1 MSPTH
6 HDEIERKYEVDPATV
21 FPNLAEVEGVGS
33 VRPAEEFRLDAV
45 YFDTA
50 SLDLARRRMT
60 LRRRTGGTD
69 AGWHLKLP
77 AGRDTRTELHAP
89 LGRAVKTVPAA
100 LLTQVRAVVRG
111 RPLGPVA
118 SVRTTRREYA
128 LCGADG
134 AVLARVCDDHVQ
146 AQRLDGS
153 DPGQSWREWEVELDG
168 ASPTLLDAVEEH
180 LLAAG
185 ATRARVSS
193 KLGRTLGEDAA
204 APAQPSKQDLARGT
218 IGQLLVA
225 HLAEHTAKLHAQDA
239 GVRAGRAESVHRL
252 RIAARRLRSAL
263 TSFAPLLD
271 RAATDPV
278 RGELRWLGE
287 SLAQARDAQVLREH
301 LNRVI
306 TEEPP
311 ELVVGSV
318 ATRIDDQLSAAYQ
331 SGRERA
337 LEALDSE
344 RYLRLL
350 DALDELI
357 DAPPLRPGVDTAAE
371 QGVRRLLRRDLKR
384 LHREVRAIK
393 AAEDPEG
400 RDSHS
405 TRPARR
411 RSGCATPRRPPHPP
425 SASEPAPWQPPRRRS
440 KRPSGSIRTRSSLVN
455 GFVST
460 RCRPTS
466 RGTTLS
472 PSAASMASSRPAPTG
487 PRLTSPPPGR
497 RCARS
502 RSLAGSIRA
511 PARSSVANVAA
522 ALATSPRSL
531 VDEIHQF
538 VARPSSVEDRRHVR
552 WAAHDVRAV
561 GQPLRTALRSRPRIQ
576 RVQDQGSRPELWMPL
591 PGLRGLPAD
600 TTSSARA
607 GGVCRLAWGMPVW
620 ESHRALG
627 WRAGALAG

>member
-1 MSPTH
+1 MSPTQ

-21 FPNLAEVEGVGS
+21 FPNLADVEGVGS

-100 LLTQVRAVVRG
+100 LLMQVRSVVRG

-337 LEALDSE
+337 LEALDSD

-371 QGVRRLLRRDLKR
+371 QGARRLLRRDLKR
-384 LHREVRAIK
+384 LHRDVRAVK

-400 RDSHS
+400 RDYALHEA
-405 TRPARR
+405 RKKAKRLRYAAEAAAPAV
-411 RSGCATPRRPPHPP
+411 G
-425 SASEPAPWQPPRRRS
+425 
-440 KRPSGSIRTRSSLVN
+440 KR
-455 GFVST
+455 
-460 RCRPTS
+460 
-466 RGTTLS
+466 
-472 PSAASMASSRPAPTG
+472 A
-487 PRLTSPPPGR
+487 
-497 RCARS
+497 
-502 RSLAGSIRA
+502 RSLAASA
-511 PARSSVANVAA
+511 KKVQE
-522 ALATSPRSL
+522 ALG
-531 VDEIHQF
+531 IHQDSV
-538 VARPSSVEDRRHVR
+538 VARQRLREY
-552 WAAHDVRAV
+552 AMQAHLEGDNAFTFGR
-561 GQPLRTALRSRPRIQ
+561 LH
-576 RVQDQGSRPELWMPL
+576 
-591 PGLRGLPAD
+591 GLEQ
-600 TTSSARA
+600 ARA
-607 GGVCRLAWGMPVW
+607 DRAEADFATAWSKMRRKQIPRWVD
-620 ESHRALG
+620 
-627 WRAGALAG
+627 